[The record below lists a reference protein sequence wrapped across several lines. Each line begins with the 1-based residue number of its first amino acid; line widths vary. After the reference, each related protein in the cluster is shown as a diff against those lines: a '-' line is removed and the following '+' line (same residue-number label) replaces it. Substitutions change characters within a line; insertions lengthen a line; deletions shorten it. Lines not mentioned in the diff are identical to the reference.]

1 MSTQEVKLDRPKS
14 GFMKGRIGALIVN
27 LCLIVVIVVSAL
39 WLPPISIGKRLVEG
53 GYTTL
58 GEEIWS
64 IADADGTILTVLPD
78 GLRGQLKAK
87 LYAVPRSD
95 FIAGSSDED
104 LVAAAAALP
113 TYVDIKSPVYR
124 LALRGEQPSAALL
137 TVPIPNDALPYET
150 LDMYAWTG
158 TSWTWVPS
166 RVIAEEDVI
175 LAELDS
181 LPEQFDFVVAQTKL
195 LPPVISADLTGNA
208 VPEEAGGTVVELN
221 PLALMIGDEGRVIGT
236 AKLDLSIDTPYT
248 IIPMLTNWQ
257 ENEAIRSDLVDNMLV
272 DSTLRQAHIDAIV
285 QAVKENNFQG
295 ILLDYRAINPAL
307 RGAFTEF
314 VSLLADALHQQGKTL
329 AVRVEYPRQVA
340 YDQWDTGVFNW
351 MALGKA
357 VDALQVP
364 SIPDPQAFVAEGL
377 MDQLFDWAVT
387 QVHRHKLQFIL
398 STRSADRKGNNP
410 KYVTYI
416 EAMKPFANVVVEGG
430 REAVNV
436 GEHVVFL
443 LSTGQGGTGIMYDEG
458 ARTYWFRYRDD
469 RNEEHTVWLENAA
482 SIAHKLERMAFYNF
496 RGVAFQYLLDD
507 GNDEQVWQVVHEFHT
522 KTIPQMTDQFTVVWT
537 ISKDGATV
545 EQLTTSLAE
554 PQLGWATDDT
564 GTYQISAAVSSDLG
578 KTTTVQSETQLK
590 VGEGIVPP
598 EPEPAQ
604 PVGESQ
610 PEATATPTPE
620 PTAMPEPTATPAPTA
635 APVSAAQATV
645 NSATLNLRA
654 GPGTNYAKLG
664 AVRQGD
670 VLNVIG
676 KNENGSWIKIAASN
690 GVEAWV
696 SVEFVTLSSPLSGV
710 ALAQIP
716 PTPTPAPQS
725 TQSPSQPTQPVQP
738 SGPVPATSSTGFG
751 YGIQVHAP
759 SGSQQVM
766 NMVTGIGFG
775 WIKQQVRWQT
785 TEGSKG
791 QYGFKD
797 LDGLV
802 SQANAAGIKVMF
814 SVVAAPMW
822 ARGGK
827 TGDGPPDNYQDFYDF
842 MGAMAAYFKGRVGAY
857 EIWNEQNLKREWEGS
872 PLSAADY
879 VRLLKGAYQ
888 AVKAADPNAKVISGA
903 MTPTGISDGQW
914 AIDDRTYLQQMYNAG
929 LKYYCDAV
937 GAHPSGYANPPDV
950 YYKGGDFDPS
960 RGYDDHPSFFFR
972 NTMEDYYN
980 IMAKNGD
987 GNKRVWATEFGW
999 PTNDGM
1005 GVPPNAGYEFAANLT
1020 EQQQADYIVRAYQ
1033 WSKSWGHAGTMFLWN
1048 LNFWPTVGAGNEMAK
1063 YGIVRG
1069 DWSPRPAYTALQN
1082 MPK

>member
-1 MSTQEVKLDRPKS
+1 MKLDRPKGS
-14 GFMKGRIGALIVN
+14 AAKNRIGTLIIN
-27 LCLIVVIVVSAL
+27 ILLIVVIIVSAL
-39 WLPPISIGKRLVEG
+39 WLPPISIGKRLSEG
-53 GYTTL
+53 GYAAL

-64 IADADGTILTVLPD
+64 IADADGTILTVRPE
-78 GLRGQLKAK
+78 GLRGKLKAK
-87 LYAVPRSD
+87 LYSVPRAD

-104 LVAAAAALP
+104 LVPAAAALP
-113 TYVDIKSPVYR
+113 SFVDIKSPIYR
-124 LALRGEQPSAALL
+124 LALRGELPSAALL

-158 TSWTWVPS
+158 SSWTWVPS

-175 LAELDS
+175 LAELGN

-195 LPPVISADLTGNA
+195 LPPVISADLIGSA
-208 VPEEAGGTVVELN
+208 VPEEASGTVVELN
-221 PLALMIGDEGRVIGT
+221 PHALMIGDNGQVIGT
-236 AKLDLSIDTPYT
+236 SKFDFSADSPYS
-248 IIPMLTNWQ
+248 IIPVLTNWR
-257 ENEAIRSDLVDNMLV
+257 ENEAIRNDLVDNMLV
-272 DSTLRQAHIDAIV
+272 DSTLRQAHIEAIV
-285 QAVKENNFQG
+285 QAVNENNFQG
-295 ILLDYRAINPAL
+295 IMLDYRAINPGL
-307 RGAFTEF
+307 RSSWTEF

-340 YDQWDTGVFNW
+340 YDQWDTGVFDW

-357 VDALQVP
+357 VDVLQVP
-364 SIPDPQAFVAEGL
+364 SIPDPQGFVTDGV

-398 STRSADRKGNNP
+398 STRSVDLKGNNP
-410 KYVTYI
+410 KYVPYVD
-416 EAMKPFANVVVEGG
+416 AMKPFANVIVEGG
-430 REAVNV
+430 REAVNT
-436 GEHVVFL
+436 GEHVVFV

-458 ARTYWFRYRDD
+458 SRTYWFRYRDE

-507 GNDEQVWQVVHEFHT
+507 GNDDQVWQVVHEFHT
-522 KTIPQMTDQFTVVWT
+522 RTIPQMTDQFSVVWT
-537 ISKDGATV
+537 ISKDGEKV

-554 PQLGWATDDT
+554 PHLGWATDYT
-564 GTYQISAAVSSDLG
+564 GTYQIVAAVSSDLG
-578 KTTTVQSETQLK
+578 KTTTVQSETQLR

-598 EPEPAQ
+598 EQEPTPPAE
-604 PVGESQ
+604 GQ
-610 PEATATPTPE
+610 PEATPTPTPE
-620 PTAMPEPTATPAPTA
+620 PTATPEPTPTPEPTQSVAGAVKATIDST
-635 APVSAAQATV
+635 
-645 NSATLNLRA
+645 TLNLRA

-664 AVRQGD
+664 VVRQGD
-670 VLNVIG
+670 VLDVVG
-676 KNENGSWIKIAASN
+676 RSDDGRWIKVKASN
-690 GVEAWV
+690 GAEAWV
-696 SVEFVTLSSPLSGV
+696 SVDFVTLGGSLNGV
-710 ALAQIP
+710 AVVQAP
-716 PTPTPAPQS
+716 PTPTPGSPS
-725 TQSPSQPTQPVQP
+725 TQPSQPTQPTQP

-759 SGSQQVM
+759 SGSQQVI
-766 NMVTGIGFG
+766 NLVNGLGFN

-785 TEGSKG
+785 TEGAKG
-791 QYGFKD
+791 QYGFAE

-814 SVVAAPMW
+814 SVVAAPKW

-827 TGDGPPDNYQDFYDF
+827 DGDGPPDNYQDFWDF
-842 MGAMAAYFKGRVGAY
+842 MSAMATHFKGRVGAY

-888 AVKAADPNAKVISGA
+888 AIKAADPNAKVISGA
-903 MTPTGISDGQW
+903 LTPTGINDGQW

-960 RGYDDHPSFFFR
+960 RGYDDHASFFFN
-972 NTMEDYYN
+972 NTMVDYYN

-1020 EQQQADYIVRAYQ
+1020 ESQQADYIVRAYQ
-1033 WSKSWGHAGTMFLWN
+1033 WAKSWGHAGTMFLWN